1 MNLILYD
8 GQCRLCD
15 RTVQWL
21 LKIDRRRVLTFA
33 PLQGETAKSL
43 QLIHSE
49 NLQTIIFVAD
59 FKTSEQKVFYKSD
72 AVVEI
77 LRLVGGSWGLFV
89 SLRVTPRGIRD
100 SVYDWI
106 ARNRLSWFGRIDE
119 CGIPQQPLR
128 ERFLP

>member
-1 MNLILYD
+1 MNLVLYD
-8 GQCRLCD
+8 SQCGLCD

-49 NLQTIIFVAD
+49 NLQTIIFVSN

-77 LRLVGGSWGLFV
+77 LRLVGGLWGLFA
-89 SLRVTPRGIRD
+89 SLRVTPRGMRD
-100 SVYDWI
+100 AVYDWI
-106 ARNRLSWFGRIDE
+106 ARNRLSWFGRNDE
-119 CGIPQQPLR
+119 CRIPQPQLR